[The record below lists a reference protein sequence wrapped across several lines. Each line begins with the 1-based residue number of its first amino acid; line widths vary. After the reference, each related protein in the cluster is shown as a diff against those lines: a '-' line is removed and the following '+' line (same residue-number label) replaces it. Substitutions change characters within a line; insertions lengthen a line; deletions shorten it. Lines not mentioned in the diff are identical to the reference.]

1 MLIYLTVS
9 IHISVLTILGNQ
21 PHLKGIHTSLR
32 INPIESEDW
41 MLELNKGEWEWVV
54 RALEYYYSEVAISS
68 LELDEMEDVGNL
80 LNKIRDTGIK
90 GDEG

>member
-1 MLIYLTVS
+1 
-9 IHISVLTILGNQ
+9 
-21 PHLKGIHTSLR
+21 
-32 INPIESEDW
+32 

-54 RALEYYYSEVAISS
+54 LALDHYYNKVAISS